1 MSVVLLPGDVLRVP
15 TVDTLP
21 DGAKVHGTRDLQPG
35 DPGYEMWLPWAEPE
49 EEQRGEDPDDAA
61 ILARWRDAASA

>member
-1 MSVVLLPGDVLRVP
+1 MSVVLLPGDILRVP

-21 DGAKVHGTRDLQPG
+21 NGAKVHGTRDLQPG
-35 DPGYEMWLPWAEPE
+35 YEVWLPWAEPE
-49 EEQRGEDPDDAA
+49 GAQWGEGADDAA